1 MWMPYQ
7 PNHFALLCVI
17 KDAFLNKC
25 NARLSKVIRM
35 FYYDLHM
42 TNNELGV
49 KSTCQLLLGV
59 DCETTFV
66 PLLPVLQG
74 DYA

>member
-1 MWMPYQ
+1 MLISQ
-7 PNHFALLCVI
+7 KIIN
-17 KDAFLNKC
+17 
-25 NARLSKVIRM
+25 M

-59 DCETTFV
+59 DKYVNIQVNSLRKNMAFMITCQN
-66 PLLPVLQG
+66 LG
-74 DYA
+74 